1 HEIPAAWGRKGMM
14 NPALMGARGWC
25 RRLIEQSSKNL
36 IFAFLTRNMMPIK
49 LYLDITSYIIIMM
62 EDIHALFE
70 ILGRKQG

>member
-1 HEIPAAWGRKGMM
+1 
-14 NPALMGARGWC
+14 
-25 RRLIEQSSKNL
+25 
-36 IFAFLTRNMMPIK
+36 MMPIK